1 MYVFIFAIYKH
12 FGSRNKGCNIYMHT
26 YIMYVCIIGMFVCMI
41 MSVFINIL
49 AASVCLECSTVNSVG
64 SEV

>member
-1 MYVFIFAIYKH
+1 MFLFLQYTNILVLGIKDA
-12 FGSRNKGCNIYMHT
+12 IYMHT